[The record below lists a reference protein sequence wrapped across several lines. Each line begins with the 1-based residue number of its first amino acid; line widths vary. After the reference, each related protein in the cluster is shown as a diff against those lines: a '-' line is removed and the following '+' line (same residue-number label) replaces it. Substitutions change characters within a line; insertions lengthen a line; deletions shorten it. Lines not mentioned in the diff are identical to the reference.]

1 MDAQM
6 TGTTLFQPMAEE
18 PEKAVLKARRML
30 DALQKLREKHG
41 LTGIPERDAEAFYL
55 DRRIQEYREDLGRA
69 QSAKKGS
76 R

>member
-1 MDAQM
+1 MDAQL
-6 TGTTLFQPMAEE
+6 TGAALIQTKAEE

-30 DALQKLREKHG
+30 DALQKLREKHS

-69 QSAKKGS
+69 QSAKNGS